1 MLLSICSYISP
12 QSWFPNTYY
21 FQLIAVN
28 ISGNVSFFLI
38 SLQIGLAVGDIESV
52 QKNAELKRLRTQ
64 VSDQADFLFNTLAS
78 FLSTYLSQ
86 SFCLQSQH
94 KSQPTSTRDRA
105 ENYLLSTVLVS
116 RSKAVKCIFAVL
128 LQSYTLVWL
137 EDDTPRVNKPSR
149 ILFSLYI
156 TFWRANHHHR
166 RMTFMYFSDGR
177 RRTTAQGQLKIVIF
191 NPTTI
196 FLNR

>member
-1 MLLSICSYISP
+1 ML
-12 QSWFPNTYY
+12 FPIFYTVPLY
-21 FQLIAVN
+21 FSHAPIGMFSL
-28 ISGNVSFFLI
+28 FFLI

-86 SFCLQSQH
+86 SFCLKSQH

>member
-1 MLLSICSYISP
+1 ML
-12 QSWFPNTYY
+12 FPIFYTVPLY
-21 FQLIAVN
+21 FSHAPIRVF
-28 ISGNVSFFLI
+28 SFFLI

-78 FLSTYLSQ
+78 FLSTYLSHV
-86 SFCLQSQH
+86 SLPNFL
-94 KSQPTSTRDRA
+94 PYLTRDRA

>member
-1 MLLSICSYISP
+1 MLLSICWYISP

-64 VSDQADFLFNTLAS
+64 VSDQADLLFNTLAS

>member
-1 MLLSICSYISP
+1 M
-12 QSWFPNTYY
+12 
-21 FQLIAVN
+21 
-28 ISGNVSFFLI
+28 
-38 SLQIGLAVGDIESV
+38 QIGLAVGDIESV

-64 VSDQADFLFNTLAS
+64 VSDQADFLLNTLAF

-105 ENYLLSTVLVS
+105 ENYLLSTVLMS
-116 RSKAVKCIFAVL
+116 RSKAVKCTLQFFF
-128 LQSYTLVWL
+128 QSYTLVWL
-137 EDDTPRVNKPSR
+137 EDDTPRVNFYRLPSR

-156 TFWRANHHHR
+156 TFWRTNHHHR